1 MSAKFDIQHIAAL
14 ARLNLNESEREK
26 FARQLDQIVAYIDQ
40 LNELDT
46 SGVEPMFHV
55 LPLHNVFREDEERKV
70 FPESDYLSGAPR
82 RDKGHY
88 EVPQILG

>member
-1 MSAKFDIQHIAAL
+1 MPVKFDIQHIAAL

-26 FARQLDQIVAYIDQ
+26 FARQLDQIVAYIGQ

-46 SGVEPMFHV
+46 SGVEPMSHV
-55 LPLHNVFREDEERKV
+55 LPLRNVFREDDARKI

-82 RDKGHY
+82 QDKGHY